1 MSTTTARDS
10 RFSLIL
16 ASGDALDVRAFTV
29 HERISALFSISVT
42 AVSESPDLDFE
53 ATIGKEARFEIHAG
67 LAGAVRTRV
76 WTGICKEVREA
87 AVEAR
92 GLSTYEVEIVP
103 ALWLA
108 CQRRNHRM
116 FQLLSDVDIAVRL
129 LSEWGIE
136 PDLRLTAYY
145 KKRKY
150 RVQYGESD
158 YAFVCRLLEDS
169 GVSFFFTGDSGES
182 RLVLSDAPETSDLR
196 DPRIPF
202 RDEPGDVDREHVTR
216 VRAGRRVRPGR
227 YTLRDHDYRRPPS
240 YRLMASAAA
249 ESAVEQQLER
259 FHYTP
264 GAFLFE
270 SDRGDPTPAADDR
283 GRYRTDEAE
292 AAAIVQR
299 RLEAERSE
307 AFSCTFESNAVDLA
321 PGLVFG
327 MVDHPRKELGDDRR
341 LLVVE
346 ARLHGEV
353 GRHFAVEAEARS
365 AAIRFR
371 PPLVT
376 PKPKT
381 NGVESATVVGP
392 AGEEIHTDEFGR
404 VRVHFHWDRE
414 SRMNQN
420 SSCWIHVSQPWGG
433 TGYGGV
439 NLPRIGQE
447 VLVDFLG
454 GDPDRP
460 VVVGRLYTN
469 LQKVPYPLPN
479 NKTQSGW
486 KSNSTNQTGGYNEIM
501 FEDAAGQELLR
512 MRAEKDHHKL
522 VKNDEEHMVG
532 RDRTR
537 QVNRDESVTVGHD
550 RTKQI
555 GQTERVNI
563 GQNQSLSVGVNRVAQ
578 IGNDDTT
585 MVGHQHVVMIT
596 PPGEF
601 FKLTN
606 ASTVMTSKK
615 IVTSTGG
622 GATAT
627 MEDDYHAF
635 ESREM
640 WIKAS
645 DVVQVKTNNFHV
657 FADAQIL
664 LQAGGSTIEIT
675 PSGVTIH
682 APIVKIEGNDVDIHG
697 TSTAC
702 LRSDGTAVV
711 SGGKTTITGKPIEIH
726 GDGDVDVKGSP
737 IMLNC

>member
-1 MSTTTARDS
+1 MSTILSRDS
-10 RFSLIL
+10 RFLLSV
-16 ASGDALDVRAFTV
+16 ASGDALDVRAFSI
-29 HERISALFSISVT
+29 HERISTLFSASIT

-53 ATIGKEARFEIHAG
+53 SIIGRPARFEVQAG
-67 LAGAVRTRV
+67 LAGGVRTRV
-76 WTGICKEVREA
+76 WTGICKEVREV
-87 AVEAR
+87 AVEER

-103 ALWLA
+103 VLWLA
-108 CQRRNHRM
+108 DQRRNHRM
-116 FQLLSDVDIAVRL
+116 FQLLSDVDIASKI

-136 PDLRLTAYY
+136 PDLRLNASY

-158 YAFVCRLLEDS
+158 YAFVCRLLEDA
-169 GVSFFFTGDSGES
+169 GVSFFFTGDSGET
-182 RLVLSDAPETSDLR
+182 RLVLSDAPETADLR
-196 DPRIPF
+196 APRIPF
-202 RDEPGDVDREHVTR
+202 RDQPGDVDREHVTK

-240 YRLMASAAA
+240 YRLLASAAA

-259 FHYTP
+259 FHYAP

-292 AAAIVQR
+292 AAAIAQR
-299 RLEAERSE
+299 RLEAQRSE
-307 AFSCTFESNAVDLA
+307 AFSCTFDSNAVDLA
-321 PGLVFG
+321 PGVVFG

-346 ARLHGEV
+346 ARLQCEV
-353 GRHFAVEAEARS
+353 GRHFVVEAEARS
-365 AAIRFR
+365 AAVRFR
-371 PPLVT
+371 PPLTT

-414 SRMNQN
+414 SQMDQN

-460 VVVGRLYTN
+460 VIVGRVYTN
-469 LQKVPYPLPN
+469 LQKVPYQLPD

-486 KSNSTNQTGGYNEIM
+486 KSNSTNQTGGYNELM

-512 MRAEKDHHKL
+512 MQAEKDHHKL
-522 VKNDEEHMVG
+522 VKNDEEHTVG

-537 QVNRDESVTVGHD
+537 QVKRDESVTIGKD
-550 RTKQI
+550 RHHQV
-555 GQTERVNI
+555 GQTERIQV
-563 GQNQSLSVGVNRVAQ
+563 GQNQSMSVGVNRVAQ
-578 IGNDDTT
+578 VGNNDTT
-585 MVGHQHVVMIT
+585 IVGVQHLVMIA
-596 PPGEF
+596 PPGEMPALETAASWT
-601 FKLTN
+601 LTKN
-606 ASTVMTSKK
+606 K
-615 IVTSTGG
+615 IVNSTGH

-627 MEDDYHAF
+627 MEDDYHSF
-635 ESREM
+635 DSKEM
-640 WIKAS
+640 WINAS
-645 DVVQVKTNNFHV
+645 NVMQVKTDNFHV
-657 FADAQIL
+657 FAKAQIV
-664 LQAGGSTIEIT
+664 LQVGGSAIEIT
-675 PSGVTIH
+675 PGGVTIH
-682 APIVKIEGNDVDIHG
+682 GPIIK
-697 TSTAC
+697 
-702 LRSDGTAVV
+702 
-711 SGGKTTITGKPIEIH
+711 
-726 GDGDVDVKGSP
+726 
-737 IMLNC
+737 LNC